1 MNSILQ
7 VILKLVFEFKAV
19 FNMSRHI
26 SGFSENKF
34 QPTYFVQYIDLKK
47 PKSKNLIGKKEENFI
62 IIERLIQFLN
72 SYRKSLAN
80 TNKNCRQSQIKAEI
94 EKICNSGFGKN

>member
-1 MNSILQ
+1 
-7 VILKLVFEFKAV
+7 
-19 FNMSRHI
+19 MSRHI

-62 IIERLIQFLN
+62 NIERIIQFLK
-72 SYRKSLAN
+72 SDRKSLAN

>member
-1 MNSILQ
+1 MNFILQ

-26 SGFSENKF
+26 SGFSENEF

-47 PKSKNLIGKKEENFI
+47 PKSKNLIRKEENFI
-62 IIERLIQFLN
+62 NIEILIQFLN

>member
-1 MNSILQ
+1 
-7 VILKLVFEFKAV
+7 
-19 FNMSRHI
+19 MSRHI

-47 PKSKNLIGKKEENFI
+47 PKSKNLTGKKEENFI
-62 IIERLIQFLN
+62 NIERIIQFLK
-72 SYRKSLAN
+72 SDRKSLAN

>member
-1 MNSILQ
+1 
-7 VILKLVFEFKAV
+7 
-19 FNMSRHI
+19 MSRHI